1 MYCQQ
6 SLKVGDNLKM
16 LVVQN
21 VKRMSDR
28 ALKEGMKRQVLMLS
42 NIKHL
47 HLMKKITEKHAPE
60 HFLLKMLTYVLNNDR
75 G

>member
-6 SLKVGDNLKM
+6 SLESWRQFKDAIGGAPG
-16 LVVQN
+16 

-60 HFLLKMLTYVLNNDR
+60 HFY
-75 G
+75 